1 MAVVFNNIVAMD
13 RTLESFLVPVTS
25 SVKIGILL
33 RWTCVSNLKFLL
45 YGCFCLTTLNSFT
58 SASMASCKTVASH
71 SGVFVEVGLES
82 PFVEPVGKTD
92 SIHSCRDACCRKCHC
107 NAAWLL
113 EGNCYLLD
121 CRLQRNCRL
130 NRTGRSNSILMFIHK
145 LSPCG
150 DMHSPMQ
157 RILKEDFHYKI
168 EPRTSD
174 LTTID
179 RTSGKGTLSE
189 YSLVAKQNNIFSR
202 IRREASIPFNSPA
215 KLLRSNGGSPSD
227 GNKNLNPSGH
237 TEQKSKKHLKP
248 QQHSDKDL
256 RTSRKSLKENDT
268 VNDQFPKPS
277 APTSNG
283 KNLKEIQTL
292 PPEVPEGTSLPNT
305 ASLVVPPNSNL
316 SSLSANQKWMQVNA
330 TNDSIVETLLVT
342 TIPTPLLNTLSAQV
356 KTTAM
361 AQDVTPPPPTSN
373 TSSVTSVSEKPVMK
387 ELVVSAGDSVEITL
401 PKNEVE
407 LNAYVLPETSKGSSY
422 KYDWQLS
429 THPQD
434 YMGQMEGQHSKT
446 LKLSSLSIGF
456 YMFKVIVQGD
466 NAYGEGSV
474 NVTVKPA
481 PRVNQF
487 PVAIVSPKFQEI
499 SLPTTSTFIDGSQ
512 STDDDK
518 IVSYQWEEEK
528 GPLREEKVSANTPI
542 LKLINLVPGNYTF
555 SLTVVDS
562 DGASNSTTAVV
573 TVHKAVDYPPVA
585 NAGANQVLTLPKNS
599 IMLYGNQS
607 TDDHGIVSYE
617 WSLSPKSKGK
627 VVEMQGVRTSSLQLS
642 AMQEGDYI
650 FQLTVTD
657 SAGHQAT
664 AEVMV
669 IVQPENNKPPVADS
683 GPDKELT
690 LPVDSTI
697 LDGSKSTDDQ
707 KIISY
712 LWEKTSGPDGVKI
725 ENADSAIATVTGLQ
739 VGSYEITLTVKDE
752 RNLESHDSVRII
764 VREEVNKAPVAK
776 IAGNVVITLPNNTAM
791 LDGSK
796 SSDDKGIVSYLW
808 TRDESSPAAGDVL
821 NNSDHQPVLFLSNLV
836 EGLYTFCLKVTDA
849 KGENHI
855 DRATLEVRSDPR
867 KNDLVEIILDVSVSR
882 LTERQK
888 GMLLRQIAVLLG
900 VLDSDIT
907 VQKIQPYTEQST
919 QIIFCVRNTQAH
931 QILKG
936 QDVARILK
944 NKFRKQKSDFLVF
957 RALQVNTV
965 ICQLSCSDHGRCD
978 SFNKRCLCDPF
989 WMENFIRVQ
998 LGDGESNCEWS
1009 VLYVVIAAFVILVAI
1024 GILVWMVLCF
1034 CKRRKGKP
1042 RRKSRYKILDATD
1055 DHESLELKSN
1065 SKPVGRLKA
1074 PAQNTSLMVS
1084 ESELDS
1090 DEAIF
1095 TWPDREKGKLLRNQN
1110 GSIHNGQIVE
1120 KTKKQREEI
1129 L

>member
-1 MAVVFNNIVAMD
+1 MD
-13 RTLESFLVPVTS
+13 GGLESLFVPVIS
-25 SVKIGILL
+25 SVTIGITH
-33 RWTCVSNLKFLL
+33 RWTCVSKLKLLL
-45 YGCFCLTTLNSFT
+45 YGSFCLTTLSSVTSANTENCKT
-58 SASMASCKTVASH
+58 SASH
-71 SGVFVEVGLES
+71 RGVLMQVGLES
-82 PFVEPVGKTD
+82 RFVERVEKAD
-92 SIHSCRDACCRKCHC
+92 SIRACRDACCQKCHC
-107 NAAWLL
+107 NVAWLL
-113 EGNCYLLD
+113 EGKCYLLD
-121 CRLQRNCRL
+121 CSLQGKCQL
-130 NRTGRSNSILMFIHK
+130 KQTGRSDSILIFIHK
-145 LSPCG
+145 LPPCG
-150 DMHSPMQ
+150 DSQSPVL
-157 RILKEDFHYKI
+157 RILEEHFHYKA
-168 EPRTSD
+168 EPRTFD
-174 LTTID
+174 LDTID
-179 RTSGKGTLSE
+179 RTLVKGQLSGKPLI
-189 YSLVAKQNNIFSR
+189 AKQNKIFSR
-202 IRREASIPFNSPA
+202 TRREASQPSGSSA
-215 KLLRSNGGSPSD
+215 KLPQIGKESTSEQSATTPPINVNKKLNWSKNTQHLHEDLQTSGKSPKENETENDQMTKHSASKSD
-227 GNKNLNPSGH
+227 GRDSI
-237 TEQKSKKHLKP
+237 EVQ
-248 QQHSDKDL
+248 
-256 RTSRKSLKENDT
+256 T
-268 VNDQFPKPS
+268 VPPK
-277 APTSNG
+277 
-283 KNLKEIQTL
+283 
-292 PPEVPEGTSLPNT
+292 VPGGTSMPN
-305 ASLVVPPNSNL
+305 AAPLISPLPNSNL
-316 SSLSANQKWMQVNA
+316 SSLSTQQKWMQLNT
-330 TNDSIVETLLVT
+330 TNDSMVESVPVSSIPTLL
-342 TIPTPLLNTLSAQV
+342 PSTPLAQV
-356 KTTAM
+356 KTTAT
-361 AQDVTPPPPTSN
+361 AQSITPASISN
-373 TSSVTSVSEKPVMK
+373 ITTATRGVPEKPAMK
-387 ELVVSAGDSVEITL
+387 ELVVSAGDSVEVTL

-422 KYDWQLS
+422 KYEWQLL
-429 THPQD
+429 THHPQD
-434 YMGQMEGQHSKT
+434 YRGEMAGQHSKT
-446 LKLSSLSIGF
+446 LTLSRLSVGV

-528 GPLREEKVSANTPI
+528 GPLREEKVSASTQI
-542 LKLINLVPGNYTF
+542 LKLTNLVPGNYTF

-562 DGASNSTTAVV
+562 DGASNSTTAAV

-657 SAGHQAT
+657 AAGHQAT

-669 IVQPENNKPPVADS
+669 IVQPENNKAPVADS

-712 LWEKTSGPDGVKI
+712 QWEKTSGPIGMKI

-752 RNLESHDSVRII
+752 RNLESHHSVRII

-776 IAGNVVITLPNNTAM
+776 IARNVVITLPSNTAM

-796 SSDDKGIVSYLW
+796 SSDDKGIVNYLW
-808 TRDESSPAAGDVL
+808 MRDESSPAAGDVL

-855 DRATLEVRSDPR
+855 DRATLEVRPDPR
-867 KNDLVEIILDVSVSR
+867 KNDLVEIVLDVSVSQ

-907 VQKIQPYTEQST
+907 VLKIQPYTEQST
-919 QIIFCVRNTQAH
+919 QIIFCVRNTQA
-931 QILKG
+931 QQVLKG

-957 RALQVNTV
+957 RALQVGTV
-965 ICQLSCSDHGRCD
+965 ICQLNCSDHGRCD

-998 LGDGESNCEWS
+998 LGDGERNCEWS
-1009 VLYVVIAAFVILVAI
+1009 VLYVVIAAFIILVTI

-1055 DHESLELKSN
+1055 DHESLELKSS

-1110 GSIHNGQIVE
+1110 GSIHNGQVVQKI
-1120 KTKKQREEI
+1120 KKQREEI

>member
-1 MAVVFNNIVAMD
+1 MD
-13 RTLESFLVPVTS
+13 RRLESFLVPVTS
-25 SVKIGILL
+25 SVKIGVLL
-33 RWTCVSNLKFLL
+33 QWTCVSNLKFLL
-45 YGCFCLTTLNSFT
+45 YGCFCLTTLNSLT
-58 SASMASCKTVASH
+58 SASMDNCKTVGSH
-71 SGVFVEVGLES
+71 SGVFVQVGLES
-82 PFVEPVGKTD
+82 PFLEQVGKAD
-92 SIHSCRDACCRKCHC
+92 SIHTCRNACCQKCHC

-113 EGNCYLLD
+113 EGKCHLLD
-121 CRLQRNCRL
+121 CRLQENCQL
-130 NRTGRSNSILMFIHK
+130 NQTGRSNSILIFIDR

-150 DMHSPMQ
+150 DMHSLMH

-168 EPRTSD
+168 EARTSD
-174 LTTID
+174 QTTID
-179 RTSGKGTLSE
+179 RTSTKGTLSG
-189 YSLVAKQNNIFSR
+189 YSLVAKQNKILSR
-202 IRREASIPFNSPA
+202 IRREVSKPFSNPA
-215 KLLRSNGGSPSD
+215 KLLQSNGGTPYD
-227 GNKNLNPSGH
+227 GNKDLNPSGH
-237 TEQKSKKHLKP
+237 TEQKNKKHLKQRSYQDLQTP
-248 QQHSDKDL
+248 QN
-256 RTSRKSLKENDT
+256 SLKENDT
-268 VNDQFPKPS
+268 VNDQFPKYS

-283 KNLKEIQTL
+283 RNLKEIQTL

-305 ASLVVPPNSNL
+305 ASLVVPPNSNV
-316 SSLSANQKWMQVNA
+316 SSPSVSQKWMQVNA
-330 TNDSIVETLLVT
+330 TNISIAETLLVT
-342 TIPTPLLNTLSAQV
+342 TLPTPLLSMLPAQV

-361 AQDVTPPPPTSN
+361 EQDVTPPPTSN
-373 TSSVTSVSEKPVMK
+373 TTSATSVAGKPVMK
-387 ELVVSAGDSVEITL
+387 ELVVSAGDGVEITL

-407 LNAYVLPETSKGSSY
+407 LNAYVLPETSQGSSY

-434 YMGQMEGQHSKT
+434 YVGQMEGQHSKT

-512 STDDDK
+512 STDDDE

-528 GPLREEKVSANTPI
+528 GPLREEKVSASTPI
-542 LKLINLVPGNYTF
+542 LKLTNLVPGNYTF

-707 KIISY
+707 KITSY

-725 ENADSAIATVTGLQ
+725 ENADSAIATITGLQ

-776 IAGNVVITLPNNTAM
+776 ITRNVVITLPNNTAM

-821 NNSDHQPVLFLSNLV
+821 NNTDHQPVLFLANLV

-855 DRATLEVRSDPR
+855 DRATLEVRPDPQ

-907 VQKIQPYTEQST
+907 VQKIQSYTEQST
-919 QIIFCVRNTQAH
+919 QIIFCVKNTQAH
-931 QILKG
+931 QVLRG

-965 ICQLSCSDHGRCD
+965 ICQLNCSDHGRCD

-998 LGDGESNCEWS
+998 LGDGERNCEWS

-1065 SKPVGRLKA
+1065 SKPVGRLTA

-1110 GSIHNGQIVE
+1110 GSIHNGQVVQ

>member
-1 MAVVFNNIVAMD
+1 MQMNATNNSIIE
-13 RTLESFLVPVTS
+13 TLPVTS
-25 SVKIGILL
+25 IP
-33 RWTCVSNLKFLL
+33 
-45 YGCFCLTTLNSFT
+45 TL
-58 SASMASCKTVASH
+58 
-71 SGVFVEVGLES
+71 
-82 PFVEPVGKTD
+82 
-92 SIHSCRDACCRKCHC
+92 
-107 NAAWLL
+107 
-113 EGNCYLLD
+113 LLD
-121 CRLQRNCRL
+121 
-130 NRTGRSNSILMFIHK
+130 
-145 LSPCG
+145 
-150 DMHSPMQ
+150 
-157 RILKEDFHYKI
+157 
-168 EPRTSD
+168 
-174 LTTID
+174 
-179 RTSGKGTLSE
+179 
-189 YSLVAKQNNIFSR
+189 
-202 IRREASIPFNSPA
+202 
-215 KLLRSNGGSPSD
+215 
-227 GNKNLNPSGH
+227 
-237 TEQKSKKHLKP
+237 
-248 QQHSDKDL
+248 
-256 RTSRKSLKENDT
+256 
-268 VNDQFPKPS
+268 
-277 APTSNG
+277 
-283 KNLKEIQTL
+283 TL
-292 PPEVPEGTSLPNT
+292 P
-305 ASLVVPPNSNL
+305 
-316 SSLSANQKWMQVNA
+316 
-330 TNDSIVETLLVT
+330 
-342 TIPTPLLNTLSAQV
+342 AQV

-361 AQDVTPPPPTSN
+361 AQGTTPAYTSN
-373 TSSVTSVSEKPVMK
+373 TTSTARGIPDKPVMK
-387 ELVVSAGDSVEITL
+387 ELVVSAGDSVEVTL

-407 LNAYVLPETSKGSSY
+407 LNAYVLPETSEGLSY
-422 KYDWQLS
+422 KYDWQLT
-429 THPQD
+429 THPLD
-434 YMGQMEGQHSKT
+434 YVGEMEGKHSMS
-446 LKLSSLSIGF
+446 LKLSKLSVGF
-456 YMFKVIVQGD
+456 YMFKLIVHGD

-528 GPLREEKVSANTPI
+528 GPLREEKVSANTQI
-542 LKLINLVPGNYTF
+542 LKLTNLVPGNYTF

-562 DGASNSTTAVV
+562 DGASDSTTAAV

-669 IVQPENNKPPVADS
+669 IVQPENNKAPVADS

-690 LPVDSTI
+690 LPVDSTV

-707 KIISY
+707 KIASY

-725 ENADSAIATVTGLQ
+725 ENADSSIATVTGLQ
-739 VGSYEITLTVKDE
+739 VGSYVITLTVKDE

-776 IAGNVVITLPNNTAM
+776 IARNVVITLPSNTAM

-808 TRDESSPAAGDVL
+808 MRDESSPAAGDVL

-855 DRATLEVRSDPR
+855 DRATLEVRPDPR
-867 KNDLVEIILDVSVSR
+867 KNDLVEIILDVSVSQ

-900 VLDSDIT
+900 VLDSDIA

-931 QILKG
+931 QVLKG

-957 RALQVNTV
+957 RALQVGTV
-965 ICQLSCSDHGRCD
+965 ICQLNCSDHGRCD

-1110 GSIHNGQIVE
+1110 GSIHNGQVIQ